1 MILHYNMHLFS
12 NLPKE
17 ELVKYEKYLNPNFE
31 NILKYQKYATQC
43 IKPSIF
49 NSFQTCIDRSDATE
63 HPLKVT
69 NLYPHIQYDP
79 NFNKSFA
86 NICFERAKYLLE
98 QNKTINIY
106 WSGGLDSTTML
117 FVFLQ
122 QRKYKEQIVVY
133 MNYNSILE
141 SGYVFETFIKDNFL
155 YKLSTVKT
163 ENLFFNKDEIYLT
176 GHPAD
181 QISFGSHV
189 NTYFNKNL
197 ENLKPDSDFKNHV
210 DENLYN
216 WMKPSIENFSKPIKT
231 VSDFSW
237 FWGFNYRWQNA
248 CLCLFHLIRNSNL
261 GKEYREVVRG
271 FYDNDDFQRWSMR
284 GAEIEINNMNSK
296 PYMRNLIYS
305 IGREQISDY
314 VKNKNR
320 NPSTYVNYNRNYL
333 FTDENFKNVYVSD
346 EIVRKVYG

>member
-1 MILHYNMHLFS
+1 MILHYNMYLFA
-12 NLPKE
+12 NLPKQ
-17 ELVKYEKYLNPNFE
+17 ELEKYEKYLNPNFE
-31 NILKYQKYATQC
+31 TILEETKNATSCITPNI
-43 IKPSIF
+43 I
-49 NSFQTCIDRSDATE
+49 NSFQTCIDRTNTTE
-63 HPLKVT
+63 HPLKIK
-69 NLYPHIQYDP
+69 NLYPHIKYDP
-79 NFNKSFA
+79 NFQKTFA
-86 NICFERAKYLLE
+86 EICFERANYLLA
-98 QNKTINIY
+98 QNKTINVY

-122 QRKYKEQIVVY
+122 QKKYKDQVVVH

-141 SGYVFETFIKDNFL
+141 SGYVFETFIKDNFV
-155 YKLSTVKT
+155 YNLSTVKT
-163 ENLFFNKDEIYLT
+163 ENLVFNKNEIYLT

-181 QISFGSHV
+181 QISFGGHV
-189 NTYFNKNL
+189 STYFNRNL
-197 ENLKPDSDFKNHV
+197 KNLKPDNDFRDHI

-216 WMKPSIENFSKPIKT
+216 WMKRPIYASPKPIKT
-231 VSDFSW
+231 VSDLSW

-261 GKEYREVVRG
+261 GDEYREVVRG
-271 FYDNDDFQRWSMR
+271 FYDNYDFQKWSMR
-284 GAEIEINNMNSK
+284 GAEVDISNIHSK

-305 IGREQISDY
+305 IGGEQISDY